1 MLAGSIAVPRGPK
14 GQTHT
19 MPSAMNRR
27 VLLRRR
33 PVGTPRP
40 DDFEVSES
48 PIPSPH
54 PGEILC
60 RTLYLSIDP
69 YMRGRMNEG
78 RSYARSVELG
88 QVMVGGT
95 VSQVVESRRPGFA
108 SGDFVVGYDGWQ
120 AYAVSTGAGVR
131 KLDPVQAP
139 ISTAL
144 GVLGMPGMTA
154 YVGLLD
160 IGQPAPGETVL
171 VSAAAGAVGSVVGQ
185 IARIK
190 GCHVVGIA
198 GSKAKCDYAVSELG
212 FDHCVDYRAQELLPA
227 LQAAC
232 PGGVDIYFDNVGGA
246 ALAAVLTLINRNA
259 RIPLCG
265 LIAQY
270 NAIELPSGP
279 NLLPVLVSRALIKGF
294 IVSDHGDRLAAFLG
308 DCTRWLREGR
318 LKYREDVVDG
328 LEAAPAALIGVLEG
342 RNFGK
347 MLVSV
352 LPDPTRPG

>member
-95 VSQVVESRRPGFA
+95 VSQVVESRHPGFA

-259 RIPLCG
+259 R
-265 LIAQY
+265 
-270 NAIELPSGP
+270 ELPSGP

-352 LPDPTRPG
+352 LPDPTRPS